1 MLADAH
7 ISSLGYLWFYVICRR
22 HYLVPY
28 RLQTQNP
35 PVAYEEVLKL
45 ILSGEIYH
53 KNLCFFFCFFF
64 FWGGGGN
71 VCRHS
76 TKLDHYLQNSIDEK
90 TRFTTSLQ

>member
-45 ILSGEIYH
+45 ILSGKIYH
-53 KNLCFFFCFFF
+53 KNLFLFFF
-64 FWGGGGN
+64 FWGGGG
-71 VCRHS
+71 V
-76 TKLDHYLQNSIDEK
+76 
-90 TRFTTSLQ
+90 

>member
-28 RLQTQNP
+28 RLQTQNA

-45 ILSGEIYH
+45 ILSGKIYH
-53 KNLCFFFCFFF
+53 KNFFF
-64 FWGGGGN
+64 FLGGGGAG
-71 VCRHS
+71 
-76 TKLDHYLQNSIDEK
+76 
-90 TRFTTSLQ
+90 

>member
-28 RLQTQNP
+28 RLQTQNA
-35 PVAYEEVLKL
+35 PVAHEEVLKL
-45 ILSGEIYH
+45 ILSGKIYH
-53 KNLCFFFCFFF
+53 KNLCFF
-64 FWGGGGN
+64 WGGGGGDT
-71 VCRHS
+71 